1 MILTPLY
8 SVNLGQRMS
17 FSLYLFPRKRAA
29 VRSADTYQKISSN
42 CLKRSEKSKMV
53 VNGSKSGKI
62 SLLPFFLEL

>member
-8 SVNLGQRMS
+8 SANLGQRMS

-42 CLKRSEKSKMV
+42 CLRSEKSKMV

-62 SLLPFFLEL
+62 SLLSFFLEL